1 MGPETVP
8 RRGDEPTA
16 PLVGIL
22 AGMGPHSTAPFLD
35 AVIRECQAQYGARRD
50 MEFPPILIYSLPTP
64 FYPDR
69 PLDHEA
75 MERTIRGGLEKLARG
90 GVRFI
95 AMPCNTA
102 HIYYD
107 RLAAAVDVPLL
118 HIVRET
124 AGALDAGARSVA
136 LLATRATAESGLYQG
151 PLRAAGVDVLER
163 QAWQDRVDR
172 LLVAIKAGDP
182 DREPAAAWR
191 ELVAEIAAAG
201 ADTLVL
207 GCTDLAPLARR
218 RTAGLAV
225 LDSSLCLARAVVR
238 RFLDERGRAGAS

>member
-1 MGPETVP
+1 
-8 RRGDEPTA
+8 
-16 PLVGIL
+16 
-22 AGMGPHSTAPFLD
+22 MGPHSTAPFLD

-136 LLATRATAESGLYQG
+136 LLATRATA
-151 PLRAAGVDVLER
+151 GVDVLER